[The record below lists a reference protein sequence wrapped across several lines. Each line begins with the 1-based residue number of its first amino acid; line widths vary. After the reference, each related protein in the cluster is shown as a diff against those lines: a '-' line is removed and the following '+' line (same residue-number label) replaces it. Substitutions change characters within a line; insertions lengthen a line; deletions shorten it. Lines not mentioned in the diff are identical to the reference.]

1 MVGGFIHYLKL
12 VLNCFFLFRHALTLK
27 KKSADLTIFQSGLP
41 QPLHI
46 IESLRISVHSIM
58 CRFLLFFSFRGG
70 SSTGKLSKICL
81 CPEEHDCKL
90 KDFHLIYQI
99 FLKNFF
105 TFIRFFMTLHF
116 CVRTQEEENEQKG
129 CMPTLKQQ

>member
-1 MVGGFIHYLKL
+1 MVWGFIHYLKL

-81 CPEEHDCKL
+81 CPEEQLQIKV
-90 KDFHLIYQI
+90 FSSYPPNILI
-99 FLKNFF
+99 FFF
-105 TFIRFFMTLHF
+105 TFIGIFMALYF
-116 CVRTQEEENEQKG
+116 CVRTQGEENEQK
-129 CMPTLKQQ
+129 MHTNTKTTVS

>member
-1 MVGGFIHYLKL
+1 MVWGFIHYLKL

-90 KDFHLIYQI
+90 KYFHLILQI
-99 FLKNFF
+99 FLYFF
-105 TFIRFFMTLHF
+105 SHLLDFLWHCISVCAHRGKKMKKRDAYQH
-116 CVRTQEEENEQKG
+116 
-129 CMPTLKQQ
+129 